1 MCLTQ
6 YYELMGTDEVLA
18 THQQELRR
26 GTIVLACLLMLRTPG
41 YGYALLEH
49 LEAAGFEVDAN
60 TLYPLLRRLERQ
72 GLLRSEWN
80 TDEARPRKYYS
91 TTPTGQDLARALRAG
106 LDATGSGPAGPGGRC
121 MMSDLTDRYVGE
133 VLRGVPAPMRD
144 DVERELRASIA
155 DAIEATDARGVAQPG
170 PGNGSAP
177 LPGGAEA
184 QALNELGDPARL
196 AASLTDGPQYLIGPG
211 LYWDYRR
218 TVRAL
223 LMIVPPT
230 VALTVSTVQAFTGTP
245 PIEVLLD
252 GLGLLLMV
260 AFQVVLWT
268 TLGFAIAEHTGT
280 REIPGRRPWS
290 VADLPRRSGPEGD
303 AGRDRSAPCWACSSG
318 SPPWSGSSSEPGS
331 RDSGEVVPLLD
342 PELWSFWLPAL
353 IALMSAGVAL
363 QLLAYARGRWSP
375 TTGRRCASLGT
386 CSSAWSGS
394 PCC

>member
-1 MCLTQ
+1 
-6 YYELMGTDEVLA
+6 
-18 THQQELRR
+18 
-26 GTIVLACLLMLRTPG
+26 
-41 YGYALLEH
+41 
-49 LEAAGFEVDAN
+49 
-60 TLYPLLRRLERQ
+60 
-72 GLLRSEWN
+72 
-80 TDEARPRKYYS
+80 
-91 TTPTGQDLARALRAG
+91 
-106 LDATGSGPAGPGGRC
+106 

-170 PGNGSAP
+170 PGSGPA
-177 LPGGAEA
+177 LLAGGAEA

-196 AASLTDGPQYLIGPG
+196 AASMTDGPQYLIGPG

-223 LMIVPPT
+223 LMIVPPI

-252 GLGLLLMV
+252 GVGLLLIV

-268 TLGFAIAEHTGT
+268 TLGFAIAEYTGT
-280 REIPGRRPWS
+280 REIPGQHAWS
-290 VADLPRRSGPEGD
+290 VAALPRRTARRVTLGETIGTVLGLLIGI
-303 AGRDRSAPCWACSSG
+303 AALVWQQLGARVT
-318 SPPWSGSSSEPGS
+318 
-331 RDSGEVVPLLD
+331 DSGEVVPLLD
-342 PELWSFWLPAL
+342 PKLWSFWLPAL

-375 TTGRRCASLGT
+375 TLAGVRVAGDLLFGVVGITLLLTQQVLNPAFFAELGHLDW
-386 CSSAWSGS
+386 AAPGS
-394 PCC
+394 PLTQGIAWVIGVGVIIDIFDIVRKARA